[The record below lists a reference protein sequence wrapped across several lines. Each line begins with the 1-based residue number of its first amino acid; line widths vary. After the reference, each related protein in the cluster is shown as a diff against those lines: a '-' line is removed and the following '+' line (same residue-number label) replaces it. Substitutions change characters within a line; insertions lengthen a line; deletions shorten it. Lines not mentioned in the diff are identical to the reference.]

1 MALSKKRILNI
12 MRHSFPS
19 WTDIRKRTNKSVGG
33 KMLTA
38 YSNEFDKIQEAI
50 DDYKKIFFLLNY
62 LGHEDEYPEYLYI
75 AAVGIHDN
83 ISITNFPCKITKDE
97 NYFYKNF
104 KNKCALYED
113 GYLMFHESSL
123 PEGKDT
129 KSIIYST
136 GIHSYEAFLFGETI
150 WNIFD
155 EFATFAG
162 LTRFEGETN
171 KQLSDRIYK
180 FFKEF
185 PTPTEQGLKNAIK
198 NAIPEQIADD
208 DIEIIPINDSFDL
221 NNDDYAIIYEAFA
234 EYNHDLF
241 RTKRWGK
248 DLWENNFQKTNYLAH
263 AWDEP
268 MGSTIDGVG
277 YNDSLKVDYLK
288 HLSLK
293 DSTDI
298 VANAYKKDF
307 EKIRQYIGKSNIKT
321 TMTLQLEKY
330 SSNINPKV
338 VEYRINATNLKKI
351 DPRLIYISAT
361 KEFSGES
368 RYWLEDIATHLYNVT
383 RIENGVL
390 ESNASYQLKF
400 TPHETF
406 SGMSINR
413 CTLNGKDLRK
423 EYSFYSFKNGVITN
437 TNVAAHIT
445 KTSQL
450 MSDNNIVNTT
460 DGLTV
465 GHKDITGKMNIDV
478 ESMDSKMITYDS
490 TCRLV
495 DITSSAYVE
504 AQGFSLNEFTYS
516 DTSSSSAG
524 QIRIGYTTKLSCNA
538 FSFVFDAEANPQKQ
552 GSIIVTTTI
561 NGHSTQAVY
570 TSGCTI
576 KKELSKRSDV
586 AITIQKYGMNPIRIS
601 NIKMASYDIDFMMSD
616 GTSLVQDGR
625 ITRLPKDI
633 NGRSLLVKITP
644 YSSAFPTI
652 RYIHIGASLSGARY
666 ELDFNTNN
674 IKNPV
679 LDIDTDCDVT
689 LYKIVNGKKTLVG
702 NDKEY
707 TTKDS
712 FVNNSSTKGQIII
725 DVNDYQD
732 ISDASKTIQTK
743 YKGTTS
749 SYIELE
755 PGESLK
761 SINING
767 TYKKRILHK
776 NLGDY
781 LFGGSIENKEVY
793 VFKDTLGYFLTHD
806 TSTKKTEHRYI
817 DYKDIG
823 CNADSYTVDGLPND
837 VSPEFI
843 MSDGQIKEIA
853 AANNGASFKKISLNY
868 KKGTDHVAY
877 NSVSMFT
884 SNKKNIEMVN
894 TFTPIISFN
903 QLYYYTITPTIDD
916 SDTKVVFGTSQSDW
930 SFGVDPLGI
939 EATTKVELNNVSTWN
954 IRIDNINSKYILAN
968 EVPLEERYRLSDN
981 TFHNLMEF
989 IVTPEKGLKVLYEKE
1004 KGIEETSTIS
1014 SNLIVKLQYSNIE
1027 DVDVYDGKNK
1037 LSSGFKVMGTEGIV
1051 VWNDGFAGKTIRY
1064 VYTVNKPSSVTYTKE
1079 YEDKLYDLVSYKEE
1093 AYRYIGKTE
1102 INNLKDGETREL
1114 KFNETPDR
1122 IVTKCSNV
1130 AFEAAVINNSQVTAI
1145 KIKDTNKLAVHNG
1158 YIYDH
1163 GLEYY
1168 YFNDRYIDK
1177 TDQYS
1182 NIEFHDT
1189 TRKSNNIMFHM
1200 RSTNYLPYSNMR
1212 STVMADLCSIDFTK
1226 RIPKIVS
1233 KTNHYSACEDYN
1245 LWYLVNMKLSIVRA
1259 KNGYGILF
1267 NSKTKDG
1274 GYGAFDI
1281 TKVYKKNNVISF
1293 FLDSSLTA
1301 YIVKEELIDG
1311 IPMPKSVFI
1320 DMDKAVPFKYDK
1332 TYKIAYIQIKE
1343 NAEYNA
1349 RYYIVIE
1356 GNNGIMDDLLVMENA
1371 SINIDDIKKT
1381 HTKNINSL
1389 NFRID
1394 EQMPKDTS
1402 YDLDFDKSGAKYNDL
1417 VIDSSTGEITTSS
1430 DVEYGLTKIAEID
1443 LSKCQLYDSQ
1453 FIKNNITLI
1462 ESGAY
1467 LKTPEFSVYSRKS
1480 VYALYVKVN
1489 DIITGRHKGF
1499 TIRVW
1504 GKNVADSNYMLLA
1517 EEHDANLVLVS
1528 HRYVKNYIYI
1538 EVLSNSKTAKE
1549 IYSIE
1554 AYARYAEYE
1563 DADLAPA
1570 DLTKGE
1576 FVSKIYDMGTVAD
1589 YRLSNIDAIV
1599 NEKDN
1604 VSFYVRGLR
1613 EGKNAMVFTPWKKY
1627 TDKNKP
1633 EYTDYSL
1640 FQFKIKIDSPTAKV
1654 KVNNYRMEVV

>member
-38 YSNEFDKIQEAI
+38 YSNEFEKIQEAI
-50 DDYKKIFFLLNY
+50 DEYKKMFFLLNY

-75 AAVGIHDN
+75 AAVGIHDD
-83 ISITNFPCKITKDE
+83 ISIVNFSCEITEDE

-123 PEGKDT
+123 PDREKT

-162 LTRFEGETN
+162 LTRFENETN

-185 PTPTEQGLKNAIK
+185 PTTTEQGLKNAVK
-198 NAIPEQIADD
+198 NAIPEHINDE
-208 DIEIIPINDSFDL
+208 DIEIVPIDDNFDL
-221 NNDDYAIIYEAFA
+221 NNDDYATIYEAFA

-248 DLWENNFQKTNYLAH
+248 DLWENSFQKTNYLAH

-268 MGSTIDGVG
+268 MVSTIDGVG

-288 HLSLK
+288 NLSLK
-293 DSTDI
+293 ESTDI
-298 VANAYKKDF
+298 VATAYKKDF
-307 EKIRQYIGKSNIKT
+307 EKIRQYIGKSNIET
-321 TMTLQLEKY
+321 TMTLKLEKY
-330 SSNINPKV
+330 SSSINPKV
-338 VEYRINATNLKKI
+338 VEYRINAADLKKI

-361 KEFSGES
+361 KEFSGE
-368 RYWLEDIATHLYNVT
+368 RKYWLEDIATHLYNVT
-383 RIENGVL
+383 RVENGAL
-390 ESNASYQLKF
+390 KPNTSYHLKF

-423 EYSFYSFKNGVITN
+423 EYSFYALKNGIISN

-450 MSDNNIVNTT
+450 MSSDNIENVA
-460 DGLTV
+460 DGVTV
-465 GHKDITGKMNIDV
+465 GHKDVAGEMNIDV
-478 ESMDSKMITYDS
+478 EGMDNKMVTYDS

-495 DITSSAYVE
+495 DITSSAYVDI
-504 AQGFSLNEFTYS
+504 QGFNLNEFTYS

-524 QIRIGYTTKLSCNA
+524 QIRIGYATELSCNA
-538 FSFVFDAEANPQKQ
+538 FSFVFDSEKDPQKQ

-561 NGHSTQAVY
+561 DGHSTQAVY

-576 KKELSKRSDV
+576 QKELPKRSKV
-586 AITIQKYGMNPIRIS
+586 AITIQKYGMNPVSIS
-601 NIKMASYDIDFMMSD
+601 NIKMASYDIDFKMSD
-616 GTSLVQDGR
+616 GTPLVQDGR
-625 ITRLPKDI
+625 ITRLPRNI
-633 NGRSLLVKITP
+633 NGRSLVVKIIP
-644 YSSAFPTI
+644 YSSAFPVI

-666 ELDFNTNN
+666 ELDFDTKNV
-674 IKNPV
+674 KNPV

-689 LYKIVNGKKTLVG
+689 LYKITGNKKELIG
-702 NDKEY
+702 NEKKY
-707 TTKDS
+707 TTKDD
-712 FVNNSSTKGQIII
+712 FVNNSGTKGQIII
-725 DVNDYQD
+725 DIDDYQS
-732 ISDASKTIQTK
+732 ISGSSKTIQTK
-743 YKGTTS
+743 YKGTNS
-749 SYIELE
+749 NYIELE
-755 PGESLK
+755 SGES
-761 SINING
+761 INSLNISG
-767 TYKKRILHK
+767 AYQKRVLHK
-776 NLGDY
+776 NLADY
-781 LFGGSIENKEVY
+781 LFGDNIKNKEVY
-793 VFKDTLGYFLTHD
+793 VFRDTLGYFLTHD
-806 TSTKKTEHRYI
+806 TSTNKTEHRYI

-823 CNADSYTVDGLPND
+823 CNADSYMVDGLPKD

-843 MSDGQIKEIA
+843 MSDGQIKEVA
-853 AANNGASFKKISLNY
+853 AANNGAAFKKISLNY

-877 NSVSMFT
+877 NSTSMFT
-884 SNKKNIEMVN
+884 SDKKNIEMVN

-903 QLYYYTITPTIDD
+903 QLYYYTITPTVED
-916 SDTKVVFGTSQSDW
+916 SDTKVVFGTSQSNW

-954 IRIDNINSKYILAN
+954 IKIDNINSKYILAN

-981 TFHNLMEF
+981 AYHDLMEF
-989 IVTPEKGLKVLYEKE
+989 IVTPEKGLKILYEKE
-1004 KGIEETSTIS
+1004 ANIEETSAVPN
-1014 SNLIVKLQYSNIE
+1014 NLIVKLRYSNVE
-1027 DVDVYDGKNK
+1027 DVEVYDGTNK
-1037 LSSGFKVMGTEGIV
+1037 LSSGFKIMNTEGII

-1064 VYTVNKPSSVTYTKE
+1064 VYTVNKPSSVTYMKD

-1093 AYRYIGKTE
+1093 AYKYIGKAE
-1102 INNLKDGETREL
+1102 INNLKDGETRGL
-1114 KFNETPDR
+1114 KFDEEPDR
-1122 IVTKCSNV
+1122 IVTKCSNA
-1130 AFEAAVINNSQVTAI
+1130 AFEAAIINNNQVTAI

-1177 TDQYS
+1177 TDQYG
-1182 NIEFHDT
+1182 NVEFHDT
-1189 TRKSNNIMFHM
+1189 TKKSNNIMFHM

-1212 STVMADLCSIDFTK
+1212 ANVMANLCSVDFTK
-1226 RIPKIVS
+1226 RVPKLVS
-1233 KTNHYSACEDYN
+1233 RTNHYSACEDYN

-1267 NSKTKDG
+1267 SSKTKDG
-1274 GYGAFDI
+1274 GYGVFDI
-1281 TKVYKKNNVISF
+1281 TKVYKKDNVVSF
-1293 FLDSSLTA
+1293 FLDSSLEA

-1320 DMDKAVPFKYDK
+1320 DMDDAISFKYDN
-1332 TYKIAYIQIKE
+1332 TYKIAYTKIKE
-1343 NAEYNA
+1343 DAEYNA
-1349 RYYIVIE
+1349 RYYIVIK
-1356 GNNGIMDDLLVMENA
+1356 GNNGVMDDLLVMENA
-1371 SINIDDIKKT
+1371 SMNIEDIKKT
-1381 HTKNINSL
+1381 HIKNIDSL
-1389 NFRID
+1389 NFRIE

-1402 YDLDFDKSGAKYNDL
+1402 YNLEFDKSGAKYNDL

-1430 DVEYGLTKIAEID
+1430 DIEYGLTKIAEVD
-1443 LSKCQLYDSQ
+1443 LSRCQLYDSQ
-1453 FIKNNITLI
+1453 LVKNSITLI
-1462 ESGAY
+1462 ENGSY

-1480 VYALYVKVN
+1480 VYALYIKVN

-1504 GKNVADSNYMLLA
+1504 GKNASDNDYVLLA
-1517 EEHDANLVLVS
+1517 EEHDTNLVTVT
-1528 HRYVKNYIYI
+1528 HPYMKNYVYV
-1538 EVLSNSKTAKE
+1538 EVLSSGKNSKE
-1549 IYSIE
+1549 VYSIE

-1576 FVSKIYDMGTVAD
+1576 FISKIYDMGTAAD
-1589 YRLSNIDAIV
+1589 YRLADISAIV

-1604 VSFYVRGLR
+1604 VSFYIRGLR
-1613 EGKNAMVFTPWKKY
+1613 EGKTAMVFTPWKKY
-1627 TDKNKP
+1627 TEKNKP
-1633 EYTDYSL
+1633 EYTNYSL
-1640 FQFKIKIDSPTAKV
+1640 FQFKIKVDSPTAKV
-1654 KVNNYRMEVV
+1654 KVGNYRMEVI